1 MRAAQCSVS
10 AGRCIP
16 NGLPVLVL
24 NAPARLRLPPLQ
36 ASLQLAQYVQMGPQ
50 FVQLSR
56 EHVAVLE
63 QLEETEFELRE
74 IEQFR
79 QLAKVTG

>member
-1 MRAAQCSVS
+1 MQRSVS
-10 AGRCIP
+10 ACRGSS
-16 NGLPVLVL
+16 NGATGSVL
-24 NAPARLRLPPLQ
+24 NGRARLRLPPLQ